1 MEVHTVWTT
10 LDVETDNP
18 PATEPMDAFIARPAD
33 GGPWPG
39 VIVFQEIF
47 GVNEH
52 IREVCA
58 RVAQQGYIAIAPDIY
73 HRTVQRFEVGYAPED
88 VAAGRE
94 HKAQCTLAGVLAD
107 TAASV
112 RALRGRPDCT
122 GTIGCV
128 GFCFGG
134 HVAFV
139 AATSADIQAAACFYG
154 GGIGATGIGTETPS
168 STQAPQLKAPMLMLY
183 GGKDKG
189 IAPPQVEAVRA
200 ALEQAGVLHEVVIY
214 PQAGHGFAC
223 DRRDSYSAADS
234 DDAWQRTFDLF
245 AEALRGE

>member
-18 PATEPMDAFIARPAD
+18 PATEPMDAFIARPAE

-73 HRTVQRFEVGYAPED
+73 HRTVQRFEVGYSAED

-94 HKAQCTLAGVLAD
+94 HKQQCTQTGVLAD
-107 TAASV
+107 AAACV
-112 RALRGRPDCT
+112 RELKARPDCT
-122 GTIGCV
+122 GAIGCV

-139 AATSADIQAAACFYG
+139 AATNADIQAAVCFYG
-154 GGIGATGIGTETPS
+154 GGIGANGIGTETPS
-168 STQAPQLKAPMLMLY
+168 STLAPRIKARMLMLY
-183 GGKDKG
+183 GGMDKA
-189 IAPPQVEAVRA
+189 ILPQQVEAVRA
-200 ALEQAGVLHEVVIY
+200 ALEGAGVQHEVMTY

-223 DRRDSYSAADS
+223 DRRDAYRPEDS
-234 DDAWQRTFDLF
+234 DDAWERTFNLF
-245 AEALRGE
+245 AETLAG